1 MVVGGEGIWEARE
14 LRVLATEFRCCR
26 KWVLLE
32 FSQIFISVPLLTCP
46 NLSSSTLEISLLLW
60 PYQILMVCL
69 KWDAGYLLNQLLTQ
83 PCLFAAN
90 TTDVPE
96 FPSRNGPQRL
106 VAAATRQP
114 KRREKVVLE
123 PGHSPLDWAR
133 LTMSGKDLRVS
144 SLYVRTQYID
154 LFSLTLVIT

>member
-1 MVVGGEGIWEARE
+1 MSA
-14 LRVLATEFRCCR
+14 FRILSDFIFCTSPNMPEHEQLNIRNLVPTMTLSDTDGMLEMRCR
-26 KWVLLE
+26 
-32 FSQIFISVPLLTCP
+32 
-46 NLSSSTLEISLLLW
+46 
-60 PYQILMVCL
+60 
-69 KWDAGYLLNQLLTQ
+69 YLLNQLLTQ
-83 PCLFAAN
+83 PCPFSAN

-133 LTMSGKDLRVS
+133 LTTSGKDLRVS